1 MSNLKNPPKPEKHEH
16 PSYGMLTI
24 SRGMNTHATRLF
36 GSSLKSHHGTIRL
49 SVHPGYMHHDLNRDW
64 YFASTQTL
72 FEIEMSAAQF
82 AEAITSLNSGST
94 PCTIRF
100 NDGFVEDPPDIET
113 EVERV
118 KNNFGNDLKDMIQV
132 MKERRAEI
140 EKLTS
145 KLPEKAKQKLKIE
158 LDVMIQQLTA
168 NAPWVLEQFDE
179 AAGKVVTS
187 AKTEIESFAM
197 HVLHAAGLEAI
208 AEGRLPKMLA
218 ASAEP
223 KKPLPYGDPCEDD
236 DYTNDED
243 LDEE

>member
-16 PSYGMLTI
+16 PSYGMLSIGRSMGTLDK
-24 SRGMNTHATRLF
+24 RLF

-49 SVHPGYMHHDLNRDW
+49 TVHPGYMQHELNHDW
-64 YFASTQTL
+64 YHSRSEVL
-72 FEIEMSAAQF
+72 FEIELSAAQF
-82 AEAITSLNSGST
+82 AEAITSINSGST
-94 PCTIRF
+94 PCTIRVN
-100 NDGFVEDPPDIET
+100 NDGDVEDPPELET

-118 KNNFGNDLKDMIQV
+118 KNRFAGDLKDMIKV

-140 EKLTS
+140 EKLTD
-145 KLPEKAKQKLKIE
+145 KLGSKQKERLRIE

-168 NAPWVLEQFDE
+168 NAPYVLEQFDKATE
-179 AAGKVVTS
+179 KVVVS

-197 HVLHAAGLEAI
+197 HVLHAAGLEAL
-208 AEGRLPKMLA
+208 AEGRMPKMLA
-218 ASAEP
+218 SSAEP
-223 KKPLPYGDPCEDD
+223 RPALPAATATDD

>member
-1 MSNLKNPPKPEKHEH
+1 MSNLKNPPKPETHEH
-16 PSYGMLTI
+16 PSYGMLSI
-24 SRGMNTHATRLF
+24 SRSMGTHATRLF

-49 SVHPGYMHHDLNRDW
+49 TVHPGYMQHDLNHDW
-64 YFASTQTL
+64 YYGHTETL

-100 NDGFVEDPPDIET
+100 NNGWIDDPPDIET

-118 KNNFGNDLKDMIQV
+118 KNNFSKDLKDMIQV

-145 KLPEKAKQKLKIE
+145 KLPEKSRQKLKIE

-168 NAPWVLEQFDE
+168 NAPYVLEQFD
-179 AAGKVVTS
+179 AATEKVVTS

-197 HVLHAAGLEAI
+197 HVLHAAGLEAL

-218 ASAEP
+218 ASVEP
-223 KKPLPYGDPCEDD
+223 ESSEKP
-236 DYTNDED
+236 
-243 LDEE
+243 